1 MKKEKTMK
9 KITNI
14 KDLRFNLTNNMRDLI
29 IEIIIINQILKE
41 NNLNDKERVALNNQR
56 TKLLK
61 LFKSE
66 FQKHNIKE
74 IKQYIEILD
83 K

>member
-1 MKKEKTMK
+1 MK

-14 KDLRFNLTNNMRDLI
+14 NDLRFNLTNNMRCLI
-29 IEIIIINQILKE
+29 IEIVIINQILKE
-41 NNLNDKERVALNNQR
+41 NNLNDKERETLNNQR

-61 LFKSE
+61 LFKYE
-66 FQKHNIKE
+66 FQKSNIKE

>member
-1 MKKEKTMK
+1 MK

-14 KDLRFNLTNNMRDLI
+14 NDLRFNLTNNMRDLI
-29 IEIIIINQILKE
+29 IEIIIINQLLKE
-41 NNLNDKERVALNNQR
+41 NNLNDKERVALDNQR

-66 FQKHNIKE
+66 FQKHNIEE
-74 IKQYIEILD
+74 IKQCIEILD

>member
-1 MKKEKTMK
+1 MK

-14 KDLRFNLTNNMRDLI
+14 NDLRFNLTNNMRDLI
-29 IEIIIINQILKE
+29 IEIIIINQMLKE
-41 NNLNDKERVALNNQR
+41 NNLNGKERATLNNQR

-66 FQKHNIKE
+66 FQKHNIDE

-83 K
+83 TN

>member
-1 MKKEKTMK
+1 MEKEW
-9 KITNI
+9 
-14 KDLRFNLTNNMRDLI
+14 DLRFNLTNNMRDLI
-29 IEIIIINQILKE
+29 IEIVIINEILKE
-41 NNLNDKERVALNNQR
+41 NNLSTKERETLNR
-56 TKLLK
+56 KRDKLLK

-74 IKQYIEILD
+74 IKQYREILYT

>member
-1 MKKEKTMK
+1 MIEKCK
-9 KITNI
+9 N
-14 KDLRFNLTNNMRDLI
+14 LRFNLTNNMRDLI
-29 IEIIIINQILKE
+29 IEIIIINEILKE
-41 NNLNDKERVALNNQR
+41 NNLSTKERDNLIKKR
-56 TKLLK
+56 DKLLK

>member
-1 MKKEKTMK
+1 MIEKYK
-9 KITNI
+9 N
-14 KDLRFNLTNNMRDLI
+14 LRFNLTNNMRDLI
-29 IEIIIINQILKE
+29 IEIVIINEILKE
-41 NNLNDKERVALNNQR
+41 NSLNTKERETLNKKR
-56 TKLLK
+56 DKLLK

-83 K
+83 TK

>member
-1 MKKEKTMK
+1 MIEKCK
-9 KITNI
+9 N
-14 KDLRFNLTNNMRDLI
+14 LRFNLTNNMRDLI
-29 IEIIIINQILKE
+29 IEIVIINEILKE
-41 NNLNDKERVALNNQR
+41 NNLNTKEREILNKKR
-56 TKLLK
+56 DKLLK

-83 K
+83 TK

>member
-1 MKKEKTMK
+1 MIEKYK
-9 KITNI
+9 N
-14 KDLRFNLTNNMRDLI
+14 LRFNLTNNMRDLI
-29 IEIIIINQILKE
+29 IEIVIINEILKE
-41 NNLNDKERVALNNQR
+41 NNLNTKEREFLIKKR
-56 TKLLK
+56 DKLLK

-74 IKQYIEILD
+74 IKQYREILD

>member
-1 MKKEKTMK
+1 MK

-14 KDLRFNLTNNMRDLI
+14 NDLRFNLTNNMRDLI

-41 NNLNDKERVALNNQR
+41 NNLNIKERVALNNQR
-56 TKLLK
+56 DKLLK

-66 FQKHNIKE
+66 FQKHNIYE

>member
-1 MKKEKTMK
+1 MK

-14 KDLRFNLTNNMRDLI
+14 NDLRFNLTNNMRDSI
-29 IEIIIINQILKE
+29 IEIIIINQMLKE
-41 NNLNDKERVALNNQR
+41 NNLNDKERESLNRQR
-56 TKLLK
+56 AKLLK
-61 LFKSE
+61 LFKPE

-83 K
+83 TK

>member
-1 MKKEKTMK
+1 MK

-14 KDLRFNLTNNMRDLI
+14 NDLRFNLTNNMRDLI
-29 IEIIIINQILKE
+29 IEIVIINQILKE
-41 NNLNDKERVALNNQR
+41 NNLNDKEKESLNKER
-56 TKLLK
+56 AKLLK

-66 FQKHNIKE
+66 FQKHNIEE

-83 K
+83 TK

>member
-1 MKKEKTMK
+1 MIEKYK
-9 KITNI
+9 N
-14 KDLRFNLTNNMRDLI
+14 LRFNLTNNMRDLI
-29 IEIIIINQILKE
+29 IEIVIINEILKE
-41 NNLNDKERVALNNQR
+41 NNLNIKERESLNKKR
-56 TKLLK
+56 DKLLK

-66 FQKHNIKE
+66 FQKHNIDE

>member
-1 MKKEKTMK
+1 MIEKYK
-9 KITNI
+9 N
-14 KDLRFNLTNNMRDLI
+14 LRFNLTNNMRDLI
-29 IEIIIINQILKE
+29 IEIVIINEILKE
-41 NNLNDKERVALNNQR
+41 NNLSIKERESLIKKR
-56 TKLLK
+56 DKLLK

-83 K
+83 TK

>member
-1 MKKEKTMK
+1 MIEKYK
-9 KITNI
+9 N
-14 KDLRFNLTNNMRDLI
+14 LRFNLTNNMRDLI
-29 IEIIIINQILKE
+29 IEIVIINEILKE
-41 NNLNDKERVALNNQR
+41 NSLNIKERESLNKKR
-56 TKLLK
+56 DKLLK

-74 IKQYIEILD
+74 IKQYREILD

>member
-1 MKKEKTMK
+1 MK

-14 KDLRFNLTNNMRDLI
+14 NDLRFNLTNNMRDLI

-41 NNLNDKERVALNNQR
+41 NNLNDKERESLNKQK

-61 LFKSE
+61 LFKFE
-66 FQKHNIKE
+66 FQKHNIDE

-83 K
+83 TK

>member
-1 MKKEKTMK
+1 MIEKCK
-9 KITNI
+9 N
-14 KDLRFNLTNNMRDLI
+14 LRFNLTNNMRDLI
-29 IEIIIINQILKE
+29 IEIVIINEILKE
-41 NNLNDKERVALNNQR
+41 NNLSTKERETLNR
-56 TKLLK
+56 KRDKLLK

-74 IKQYIEILD
+74 IKQYKEILD

>member
-1 MKKEKTMK
+1 MK

-14 KDLRFNLTNNMRDLI
+14 DDLRFNLTNNMRDLI
-29 IEIIIINQILKE
+29 IEIVIINQMLKE
-41 NNLNDKERVALNNQR
+41 NNININERESLIKKR
-56 TKLLK
+56 DRLLK

-66 FQKHNIKE
+66 FQKHNIEE

>member
-1 MKKEKTMK
+1 MK

-29 IEIIIINQILKE
+29 IEIIIINQMLKE
-41 NNLNDKERVALNNQR
+41 NNLNDKERVTLDNQR

-74 IKQYIEILD
+74 IKQYREILD

>member
-1 MKKEKTMK
+1 MK

-14 KDLRFNLTNNMRDLI
+14 DDLRFNLTNNMRDLI
-29 IEIIIINQILKE
+29 IEIIIINQMLKE
-41 NNLNDKERVALNNQR
+41 NNLNDNERVALDNQR

-66 FQKHNIKE
+66 FQKHNIDE

>member
-1 MKKEKTMK
+1 MK

-14 KDLRFNLTNNMRDLI
+14 NDLRFNLTNNMRDLI

-41 NNLNDKERVALNNQR
+41 NNLNDKERESLNKQR
-56 TKLLK
+56 VKLLN
-61 LFKSE
+61 LFNSE
-66 FQKHNIKE
+66 FQKHNIDE
-74 IKQYIEILD
+74 IKQYTEILD

>member
-1 MKKEKTMK
+1 MIEKYK
-9 KITNI
+9 N
-14 KDLRFNLTNNMRDLI
+14 LRFNLTNNMRDLI
-29 IEIIIINQILKE
+29 IEIVIINEILKE
-41 NNLNDKERVALNNQR
+41 NNLNIKERDSLIKKR
-56 TKLLK
+56 DKLLK

>member
-1 MKKEKTMK
+1 MIEKCK
-9 KITNI
+9 N
-14 KDLRFNLTNNMRDLI
+14 LRFNLTNNMRDLI
-29 IEIIIINQILKE
+29 IEIVIINEILKE
-41 NNLNDKERVALNNQR
+41 NNLSTKERESLIKKR
-56 TKLLK
+56 DKLLK

-83 K
+83 TK

>member
-1 MKKEKTMK
+1 MIEKCK
-9 KITNI
+9 N
-14 KDLRFNLTNNMRDLI
+14 LRFNLTNNMRDLI
-29 IEIIIINQILKE
+29 IEIVIINEILKE
-41 NNLNDKERVALNNQR
+41 NNLNTKERDNLIKKR
-56 TKLLK
+56 DKLLK

-83 K
+83 TK

>member
-1 MKKEKTMK
+1 MK

-29 IEIIIINQILKE
+29 IEIIIINQMLKE
-41 NNLNDKERVALNNQR
+41 NNLNDKERESLNRQR
-56 TKLLK
+56 AKLLK
-61 LFKSE
+61 LFKTE
-66 FQKHNIKE
+66 FQKHNIEE

-83 K
+83 TK

>member
-1 MKKEKTMK
+1 MK

-14 KDLRFNLTNNMRDLI
+14 NDLRFNLTNNMRNLI
-29 IEIIIINQILKE
+29 IEIIIINQMLKE
-41 NNLNDKERVALNNQR
+41 NNLNDKEIESLNNQR

-66 FQKHNIKE
+66 FQKHNIEE
-74 IKQYIEILD
+74 IKKYIEILD